1 MGIIHRGTRYPY
13 AILLNG
19 FLSLFLFS
27 RLAIH
32 PCSLIF
38 NYSSNV
44 RHSFSKI
51 VDSKVKL
58 IYPDWL
64 AKRVRKVKDTISPIS
79 SFYNSFRLLIV
90 TQVTICFD
98 SNFLSCARN
107 FVESYERKKKKK
119 KIIINVFSLK
129 EEEEEKKDS
138 ISIQITTMRPRM
150 PELDPLSPLI
160 FRAEV
165 FLCFF
170 LFVQLEI

>member
-1 MGIIHRGTRYPY
+1 MAARVINREKLWAEKWNERINYSPGLFAPDLLVLFPPYALFIITTLKGMGIIHRGTRYPY

-107 FVESYERKKKKK
+107 FIESYERKKKK
-119 KIIINVFSLK
+119 
-129 EEEEEKKDS
+129 DHH
-138 ISIQITTMRPRM
+138 
-150 PELDPLSPLI
+150 
-160 FRAEV
+160 
-165 FLCFF
+165 
-170 LFVQLEI
+170 